1 MIYRYPVT
9 LRRDADDGSYTVAF
23 PDFPEAITYG
33 ATVDAALVAAI
44 DALDE
49 ALASRV
55 HGDEPVPPPS
65 RIRKYAVEPT
75 LLIAA
80 KVALY
85 ETVAAAGIRK
95 TWLARRLDVNENEV
109 RRMLDPYHAT
119 KLSRIERALALLG
132 KRLSVTVVDAPAGK
146 PAP

>member
-9 LRRDADDGSYTVAF
+9 LRHEAGDDAWTATF

-33 ATVDAALVAAI
+33 ESVDAALIAAI

-55 HGDEPVPPPS
+55 HGDETIPPPS
-65 RIRKYAVEPT
+65 RIRKYAVEPS

-132 KRLSVTVVDAPAGK
+132 KRLSVSVVDAPSGTTAR
-146 PAP
+146 

>member
-9 LRRDADDGSYTVAF
+9 LKHDAQDGAYTATF

-33 ATVDAALVAAI
+33 VSVDAALIAAI

-55 HGDEPVPPPS
+55 HGDEAIPPPS
-65 RIRKYAVEPT
+65 RIRKYAVEPS

-132 KRLSVTVVDAPAGK
+132 KRLSITVVDVPAGK
-146 PAP
+146 PAR

>member
-9 LRRDADDGSYTVAF
+9 LKRDADDGAYTATF

-33 ATVDAALVAAI
+33 ESVEAALIAAI

-55 HGDEPVPPPS
+55 HGDEAIPPPS
-65 RIRKYAVEPT
+65 RIRKYAVEPS

-119 KLSRIERALALLG
+119 KLSRIEHALALLG
-132 KRLSVTVVDAPAGK
+132 KRLSITIVDAPAGK
-146 PAP
+146 SAR